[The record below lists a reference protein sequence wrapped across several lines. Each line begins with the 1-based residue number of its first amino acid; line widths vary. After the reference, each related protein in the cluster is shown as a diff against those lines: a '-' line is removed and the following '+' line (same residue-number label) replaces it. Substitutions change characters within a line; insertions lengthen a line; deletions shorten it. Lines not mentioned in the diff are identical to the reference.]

1 MTLKDVYYYSLLC
14 RDGPFADGAQHISKC
29 LPGPHRPK
37 QGGVNFCIL
46 NAVTQARYC
55 VLQEFFFKRCKM
67 RCFGSASLFSK
78 ARRSE
83 GFAPRPSLP
92 IIDENDDDERVLI
105 NFFANFDKNQ
115 DKKLSRAEI
124 VDGLNRISS
133 LNESLADSSKKF
145 LELLDTE
152 VKNVEDKSITLNQFK
167 EIAGKVPRI
176 KGQRLQWVKS
186 FNLNG
191 RLAAL
196 LSSGD
201 LFDQLSGIRS
211 MEESELTMALRKFG
225 KEVEDLVL
233 DAWKSEKSKDHGLN
247 INYTSQVQQEMGKFV
262 QQEMGKF
269 GGDLGKFGDEKMFQE
284 GLEAQIGIPDPLILK
299 GIFRENVLRPDSGN
313 KRVSPNYKIVNSDKL
328 EYARLLGNPSE
339 YSKDSETLLTD
350 SEMRDFDGIPIYL
363 AEVALRKHSVEGQSG
378 GHSETEKGRLVGGP
392 SAAELKDLRPEFE
405 KLKDLYKTICGQTNG
420 IFPGDTG
427 YTQKSLEIRLEGKS
441 ELPTLTALKDEIEE
455 QLKAF
460 NIEAAA
466 RVVVVESSE
475 TAMFS
480 TVTVF
485 WPIVSEGS
493 RIFEAWLKQV
503 THGGTT
509 TDVTYLYCDNAA
521 ELNCDEN
528 LEKLSK
534 LLMGLDDSQLR
545 RVCEG
550 LGSAPSSKDECVK
563 QIMAN
568 LNARKTGGTPG
579 PVIDFKQ
586 GRRRLA
592 LRELMSLTEVRD
604 AELRVEEAIQAY
616 QYTGPLFEV

>member
-350 SEMRDFDGIPIYL
+350 SERNDFHGIPIYL
-363 AEVALRKHSVEGQSG
+363 AEVALGKHS
-378 GHSETEKGRLVGGP
+378 VGGP
-392 SAAELKDLRPEFE
+392 SAAELKDLRPEF
-405 KLKDLYKTICGQTNG
+405 KMLKDLYNEICGQTKNV
-420 IFPGDTG
+420 FPGDVG
-427 YTQKSLEIRLEGKS
+427 YTQKSLEIKLAGKAES
-441 ELPTLTALKDEIEE
+441 PYLTDLKVSIEE
-455 QLKAF
+455 KLTGIAF
-460 NIEAAA
+460 SIGAAA
-466 RVVVVESSE
+466 GVVVNEVAATDESPK
-475 TAMFS
+475 FS

-493 RIFEAWLKQV
+493 RNFEAWLKQEFRKIEA
-503 THGGTT
+503 GLKQFP
-509 TDVTYLYCDNAA
+509 VTYLYCDEPAK
-521 ELNCDEN
+521 LNSDVN
-528 LEKLSK
+528 LAKLRER
-534 LLMGLDDSQLR
+534 LMRLDDSQLLQI
-545 RVCEG
+545 CEG
-550 LGSAPSSKDECVK
+550 LGSAPSSKDERVEL
-563 QIMAN
+563 IVAD
-568 LNARKTGGTPG
+568 ARKTGGTPG
-579 PVIDFKQ
+579 SVIDYRQ
-586 GRRRLA
+586 GRRRLP
-592 LRELMSLTEVRD
+592 LRELMSVKEVRD